1 MNREEFN
8 RLKGKCIILNCGAIN
23 LKDRSRSIP
32 ATEILRIYGSLRV
45 AKTDSYSPPLGSKL
59 TITTQTQKPAFGTL
73 NLAPESTEFR
83 LEAFCLLPV
92 HFVAIILK
100 MDANIVDW

>member
-59 TITTQTQKPAFGTL
+59 AFGTL